1 MNDNKYGAIF
11 LVFLV
16 IVIFIMVLYSP
27 RTPTLNMQQKLKNS
41 EYRAD
46 SLQEILNK
54 YEVIKPEA
62 IKLYYNEKYKN
73 LHNEVDT
80 NTLNSNVELLIQ
92 LLSE

>member
-46 SLQEILNK
+46 SLQEIINR
-54 YEVIKPEA
+54 YEVIKPQL
-62 IKLYYNEKYKN
+62 IKYYYDEKYKD
-73 LHNEVDT
+73 LHTEVDT
-80 NTLNSNVELLIQ
+80 SDINSNIELLKQ